1 MKRTTIKQLLMTL
14 VEGLAIAV
22 LLTTMTVCILFALS
36 IIPML
41 LVKTGQI
48 EYAVVALFA
57 ELLLIYALYA
67 VIVISHEDTDQT
79 TKQSD
84 NE

>member
-1 MKRTTIKQLLMTL
+1 MKRTTIKQLLMAL

-22 LLTTMTVCILFALS
+22 LLTTMTVCLLFALS

-57 ELLLIYALYA
+57 ELLLIYTLYV
-67 VIVISHEDTDQT
+67 VIVITHEDTNQT